1 MDASS
6 YIREPVQYPPLR
18 IFDVT
23 QEAASIRSE
32 YRNVVLNRING
43 GCLRL
48 AVMTGEYPWHS
59 HPHSDELFLVV
70 QGRLTIELSD
80 GRSLTLEPWQAVT
93 IPAGTVH
100 RTRAEVRTVNLC
112 FENTRPRPCSSSE
125 TLQVDLRALADSL

>member
-6 YIREPVQYPPLR
+6 YTREPVQYPPLR
-18 IFDVT
+18 VFDVT
-23 QEAASIRSE
+23 QEAGNIQSE

-70 QGRLTIELSD
+70 QGRLTIELWD
-80 GRSLTLEPWQAVT
+80 GRSLSLEPWQAVT

-112 FENTRPRPCSSSE
+112 FEELAAE
-125 TLQVDLRALADSL
+125 TVLLGRDDRTP

>member
-6 YIREPVQYPPLR
+6 YTREPVQYPPLR
-18 IFDVT
+18 VFDVT
-23 QEAASIRSE
+23 QEAANIQSE

-70 QGRLTIELSD
+70 QGRLTIELWD
-80 GRSLTLEPWQAVT
+80 GRSLSLEPWQAVT

-112 FENTRPRPCSSSE
+112 FEELAAE
-125 TLQVDLRALADSL
+125 TVLLGRDDRTP

>member
-48 AVMTGEYPWHS
+48 AVMTGDYPWHS

-70 QGRLTIELSD
+70 EGRLTIELSD
-80 GRSLTLEPWQAVT
+80 GRSLTLDPWQAVT

-112 FENTRPRPCSSSE
+112 FEELAAE
-125 TLQVDLRALADSL
+125 TVFLERDAPGGP